1 MAAEKV
7 QVAGAPGGEEA
18 AARAGK
24 QAGEGVAASAGTPS
38 VGAGGF
44 AGERASD
51 TRASREAAAGAV
63 DIACVGVGG
72 PEGCRVGAAAVY
84 AASAARASHEA
95 AAAAVGG
102 PAGEPHALEVRDLV
116 CGYGKKHPAEIVHG
130 VSFCVERGEFV
141 CIIGANGCGKT
152 TTLKAMMGLIP
163 ALGGQVFVAGRPLS
177 GMPEHE
183 RARHFAY
190 IPQAHTP
197 PFPFSVA
204 DVVLMGR
211 TPYINKLAQTTARDR
226 QIAYKALE
234 LLGIVGLADKA
245 YTNLSG
251 GQQQLV
257 LIARALTQQADV
269 LVMDEPTAAL
279 DFGNQQLVLSRM
291 SMLSRMGKA
300 VVMVTHDP
308 DHALFCADRV
318 IVMDA
323 GRVLAQGTP
332 AECITTEMLARIYG
346 TDARIVDVQLDDG
359 LQERVCVPVL
369 TR

>member
-7 QVAGAPGGEEA
+7 QVAGAPGGEGTA
-18 AARAGK
+18 VCAGK
-24 QAGEGVAASAGTPS
+24 QAGEGVAATAGAPN
-38 VGAGGF
+38 VGAGGP

-84 AASAARASHEA
+84 AASAARASHE
-95 AAAAVGG
+95 AAAVGG

-257 LIARALTQQADV
+257 L
-269 LVMDEPTAAL
+269 
-279 DFGNQQLVLSRM
+279 SRM

-318 IVMDA
+318 IVMDE

-346 TDARIVDVQLDDG
+346 TDARVVDVQLDDG